1 MEGLDESQKQA
12 IAAAKEQALS
22 TALEAFKKLD
32 INGDGEVDR
41 SEIMALAR
49 SGQGLPGGASS
60 EEKINQFFETFDDNG
75 DGKIQQQEWL
85 DFFGN
90 LFDSVISSGLEGAQ

>member
-41 SEIMALAR
+41 TEIMALAR
-49 SGQGLPGGASS
+49 SGQGLPGGVNS